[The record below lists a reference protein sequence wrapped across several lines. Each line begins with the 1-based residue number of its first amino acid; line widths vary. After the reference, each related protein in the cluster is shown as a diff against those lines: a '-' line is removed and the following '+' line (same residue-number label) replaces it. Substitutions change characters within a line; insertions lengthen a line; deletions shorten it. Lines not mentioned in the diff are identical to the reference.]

1 MMSVNAPPATQPELR
16 APTGNAVDPTEP
28 HVLHDADGFIM
39 ATWKN
44 VALHVWTI
52 QATPALVAR
61 LDELST
67 AFIGAHPEGISA
79 VHIIAKNAPLPDK
92 VVREKLRQVSEHH
105 AKNVA
110 CVCHVVEGSGFWASA
125 LQSFLTGL
133 HWISQ
138 RSFSL
143 HICSDI
149 GAAAQWVPAPH
160 VQRTKVTIA
169 PADLEAALRSVRQ
182 RAG

>member
-1 MMSVNAPPATQPELR
+1 MTQPDLGGPTSDAVGP
-16 APTGNAVDPTEP
+16 APQ
-28 HVLHDADGFIM
+28 VLHDADGFVM

-44 VALHVWTI
+44 LALHVWTI
-52 QATPALVAR
+52 QATPALVAK

-67 AFIGAHPEGISA
+67 AFVKAHPEGISA

-92 VVREKLRQVSEHH
+92 VVREQLRQVSERH
-105 AKNVA
+105 AKHVA

-133 HWISQ
+133 HWLSE
-138 RSFSL
+138 RSFRL

-149 GAAAQWVPAPH
+149 LAAAQWLPAPH
-160 VQRTKVTIA
+160 AQRTKVTITTA
-169 PADLEAALRSVRQ
+169 ELEEALRSVRQ